1 MKCAT
6 CGAPLEA
13 GMERC
18 PYCGST
24 TSYGETLLE
33 EKVRQKQDEEKRRRL
48 ENLPRMKYVSGAF
61 IPILYFCTF
70 AWYAP
75 LWYGLRLRALNAL
88 NPPDTMPAWGV
99 ALYNLLWIAVF
110 FLPNSDGLLGLSQ
123 GQWQSYFDTALGVAI
138 VLSVWLAFKAR
149 SILQGYAA
157 KSMEAGVAVHT
168 VAPSNVLL
176 ILFGP
181 MYLQY
186 QINKMISMDL
196 LAPQI

>member
-70 AWYAP
+70 GWYAP
-75 LWYGLRLRALNAL
+75 IWYGLRLRSLNEL

-99 ALYNLLWIAVF
+99 ALYNLMWMSVF
-110 FLPNSDGLLGLSQ
+110 FLPNSGEQFGLTQ
-123 GQWQSYFDTALGVAI
+123 EQWQSFFNTALGVAI

>member
-13 GMERC
+13 GMEHC

-33 EKVRQKQDEEKRRRL
+33 EKVRQKKDEEKRRQL
-48 ENLPRMKYVSGAF
+48 EGLPRMKYISGAF

-75 LWYGLRLRALNAL
+75 IWYGLRLRSLNAL

-99 ALYNLLWIAVF
+99 ALYNLLWISVF
-110 FLPNSDGLLGLSQ
+110 LLPNSGERFGLTQ
-123 GQWQSYFDTALGVAI
+123 EQWQSFFNTALGVMI

-157 KSMEAGVAVHT
+157 KSLEVSVVVHT

-186 QINKMISMDL
+186 QINKMISMEL

>member
-61 IPILYFCTF
+61 IPIIYFCTF
-70 AWYAP
+70 GWYAP
-75 LWYGLRLRALNAL
+75 IWYGLRLRSLNAL

-99 ALYNLLWIAVF
+99 ALYNLMWMSVF
-110 FLPNSDGLLGLSQ
+110 FLPNSGEKFGLAQ
-123 GQWQSYFDTALGVAI
+123 EQWQSIFNTALGVAI

-149 SILQGYAA
+149 SILQGYAT
-157 KSMEAGVAVHT
+157 KFLEDSVAVHT

>member
-88 NPPDTMPAWGV
+88 NPP
-99 ALYNLLWIAVF
+99 VF